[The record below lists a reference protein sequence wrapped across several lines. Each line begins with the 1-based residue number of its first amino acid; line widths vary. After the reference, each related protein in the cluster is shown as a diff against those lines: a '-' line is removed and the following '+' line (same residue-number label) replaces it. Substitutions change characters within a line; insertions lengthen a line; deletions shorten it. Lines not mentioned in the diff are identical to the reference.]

1 LLNFVGP
8 CDALNANR
16 GLVPALD
23 AVATNDFG
31 SELLRLCADV
41 AADQRIIWT
50 SPTYQFGTH
59 EVEWLSSTAGLAALF
74 GIDRRVTAALPKT
87 RKEIAVSRW
96 ASRFGTV
103 YVAGIA
109 VVSIY
114 AAGRILDRARVRELG
129 FLGIRTLCNTELLGN
144 PLKIVTQRPRPTEKG
159 SSGQWGK
166 GGHSFPS
173 GHSMKCW
180 ALASLVAQEFPSRRM
195 VGVLVYGVA
204 GIVSLARL
212 FGFRHFASDAF
223 GGAVAGWYIGA
234 LVHRRHRALADR

>member
-1 LLNFVGP
+1 
-8 CDALNANR
+8 
-16 GLVPALD
+16 LD
-23 AVATNDFG
+23 LVATNHSG
-31 SELLRLCADV
+31 SELLRFCGGV
-41 AADQRIIWT
+41 AADQKIIWT
-50 SPTYQFGTH
+50 RPIYSFRTH
-59 EVEWLSSTAGLAALF
+59 EAELLSFTAGLAALF
-74 GIDRRVTAALPKT
+74 AVDRQVTAALPKT

-96 ASRFGTV
+96 ASRLGTV

-114 AAGRILDRARVRELG
+114 AAGRMLERARVRELG
-129 FLGIRTLCNTELLGN
+129 LLGIRTLCNTELLGN
-144 PLKIVTQRPRPTEKG
+144 PLKIATQRPRPSEKG
-159 SSGQWGK
+159 GSGRWGK

-180 ALASLVAQEFPSRRM
+180 ALASLLSQEFPRRRM
-195 VGVLVYGVA
+195 VGVLAYGVA

-234 LVHRRHRALADR
+234 MVHQRHRALPGGTPV

>member
-1 LLNFVGP
+1 
-8 CDALNANR
+8 
-16 GLVPALD
+16 LD
-23 AVATNDFG
+23 TEATHHSG

-41 AADQRIIWT
+41 VADQRIIWT
-50 SPTYQFGTH
+50 SPIYSFRTH
-59 EVEWLSSTAGLAALF
+59 EAEWLPFTAVVAALF
-74 GIDRRVTAALPKT
+74 AVDRRLTAALPKT

-103 YVAGIA
+103 YVTGIA
-109 VVSIY
+109 VVSLY

-129 FLGIRTLCNTELLGN
+129 LLGIRALCNTELLGN
-144 PLKIVTQRPRPTEKG
+144 PLKMITQRPRPTEKG
-159 SSGQWGK
+159 GSGQWGK

-173 GHSMKCW
+173 DHSMKSW
-180 ALASLVAQEFPSRRM
+180 ALASLVAQEFPRRRM
-195 VGVLVYGVA
+195 VGVLAYGVA

-234 LVHRRHRALADR
+234 LVHRRHRLEE